1 MTEISYINN
10 KLLEMEIQSETYK
23 SNPPQLKQ
31 RGLTELACLLTGQW
45 DFLLAAFNH
54 LKAQLIEISWALT
67 FVDFFRKF
75 LFLRN
80 KKEISLLK
88 G

>member
-1 MTEISYINN
+1 MNN
-10 KLLEMEIQSETYK
+10 KLLGMEIK
-23 SNPPQLKQ
+23 SRLTKPNPPQLKQ
-31 RGLTELACLLTGQW
+31 RGFTELACLLTGQL
-45 DFLLAAFNH
+45 DFLLAAFYH

-80 KKEISLLK
+80 KKETSLLK

>member
-1 MTEISYINN
+1 MIEISYINN
-10 KLLEMEIQSETYK
+10 KLLRIEIKSETYK
-23 SNPPQLKQ
+23 PNPPQHEQ
-31 RGLTELACLLTGQW
+31 RGFTMLACLLTGQM
-45 DFLLAAFNH
+45 DFFLAAFYH

-80 KKEISLLK
+80 KREISLLK